1 MITNS
6 YRISARVTQQLADA
20 RTIAGLAISESDEKI
35 RSGFPGKYKDL
46 PIIYIVK
53 VQIRIAGLWVTTW
66 KESCDASDK
75 PSREMLLERASTLFN
90 NMEAA
95 L

>member
-66 KESCDASDK
+66 KESCDASDD
-75 PSREMLLERASTLFN
+75 SIRAMILERANALFKK
-90 NMEAA
+90 MEAA